1 MKRLK
6 SISLLTGDVPGLRDF
21 YAAALELNA
30 EGDDSFVVF
39 STPDLNLSIC
49 AREFAEQMAPGS
61 SVDAGTG
68 ACFLEFEVED
78 VDREYL
84 RLQALQAQVI
94 KPPTTQ
100 PWGLRSVWFCDPD
113 GNKLNFFAHVA
124 QRSLLEG
131 EDS

>member
-1 MKRLK
+1 MKRLR
-6 SISLLTGDVPGLRDF
+6 SISLLTQDVPGLRDF
-21 YAAALELNA
+21 YAAALELTA
-30 EGDDSFVVF
+30 EQDDSFVVF
-39 STPDLNLSIC
+39 STSDLNLSIC
-49 AREFAEQMAPGS
+49 AREIAEQMAPGS
-61 SVDAGTG
+61 SGNTGTG

-84 RLQALQAQVI
+84 RLQALRVEVI

-124 QRSLLEG
+124 QGSLLEG
-131 EDS
+131 EGP